1 MFIIKRNWIFS
12 FQDCLRYEI
21 INLDHMFQYHN
32 FQSLNPSLIT
42 NTECI
47 FLYST
52 KLKIETVETKL
63 VTEYELLAGQL

>member
-1 MFIIKRNWIFS
+1 
-12 FQDCLRYEI
+12 
-21 INLDHMFQYHN
+21 MFQYHN
-32 FQSLNPSLIT
+32 FQSLNPNLIT

-63 VTEYELLAGQL
+63 GTEYELLAGQLLARVITKLRRVNTQSKFSQ